1 MPINTPL
8 LHFWE
13 SICNKEII
21 QQPERQWRNENSGHS
36 LSNKYADAFNHDSDQ
51 SEDICYSNYETN
63 RDNQATNHYASEDN
77 GGRGGDIEIRNN
89 YLNKFTDPNDERRNF
104 NYLNPNNRIL
114 TNKFKINLATLV
126 SFA

>member
-1 MPINTPL
+1 MPLTMILTNR
-8 LHFWE
+8 
-13 SICNKEII
+13 K
-21 QQPERQWRNENSGHS
+21 
-36 LSNKYADAFNHDSDQ
+36 
-51 SEDICYSNYETN
+51 ICYSNYETN
-63 RDNQATNHYASEDN
+63 RGQSSYQSLCFEDN

-104 NYLNPNNRIL
+104 NYLNPANNRIL

>member
-1 MPINTPL
+1 LQQGNYTAARAAANDVVKIVVTAYLINMQMPLTMIP
-8 LHFWE
+8 
-13 SICNKEII
+13 IG
-21 QQPERQWRNENSGHS
+21 RR
-36 LSNKYADAFNHDSDQ
+36 
-51 SEDICYSNYETN
+51 ICYSNYETN
-63 RDNQATNHYASEDN
+63 RGQATNHYASEDN

-104 NYLNPNNRIL
+104 NYLNPANNRIL